1 MIYLHNNNVKK
12 FLIIGL
18 GNPGYLYEKTRHN
31 FGFMI
36 LDRISEK
43 YFFYFSKKKLGF
55 ISEFNHNKKLLFF
68 KPSTYMNRSGI
79 AVKYWMKKEKI
90 VLKNILVI
98 SDDIYLDFGN
108 FRLRGKGG
116 NGGHNGLKNI
126 EQEIGTSHYARLRF
140 GINKDH
146 FEKKIDS
153 YVLGNWKDEERNS
166 LSSKLDVGI
175 EIIFSFVK
183 NGLQKTMNMFNR
195 HI

>member
-1 MIYLHNNNVKK
+1 MVK
-12 FLIIGL
+12 FLIVGL
-18 GNPGYLYEKTRHN
+18 GNPGHLYEKTRHN

-55 ISEFNHNKKLLFF
+55 ISEFNHNNKLLFF
-68 KPSTYMNRSGI
+68 LKPSTYMNRSGI

-140 GINKDH
+140 GVGINKDH
-146 FEKKIDS
+146 FKKKTDS
-153 YVLGNWKDEERNS
+153 YVLDNWKDEEIND
-166 LSSKLDVGI
+166 LSYKLDVGI